1 MSTKKAKSDCD
12 LTSFVCRRTIR
23 FARTEHSVSHYV
35 SENEYHIEQ
44 FLAKPSYGQLISND
58 YWRKMLLFWSASV
71 LFHPVPGRHVA
82 EYAELPTLGNSFMRV
97 VCRGMRYRAISHSN
111 STLRITRSN
120 DPRGGIDSCNV
131 GEAGLLNDASSPH
144 SLHHEKQETRL
155 IPHMKAL
162 SGIRDGPCPP
172 AYTQGQLE
180 TVVWVALDR
189 KEASTPLRWY
199 L

>member
-1 MSTKKAKSDCD
+1 MS
-12 LTSFVCRRTIR
+12 II
-23 FARTEHSVSHYV
+23 HYV
-35 SENEYHIEQ
+35 HLPARQHKSNSYS
-44 FLAKPSYGQLISND
+44 FLAKPSYG
-58 YWRKMLLFWSASV
+58 LLQVARSSAGRAEVAPCVAGSIPAA
-71 LFHPVPGRHVA
+71 HRPVR
-82 EYAELPTLGNSFMRV
+82 PTLGNSFMRV

-111 STLRITRSN
+111 STLRIIRYN
-120 DPRGGIDSCNV
+120 DPRGGIDSFMLVAQKCRV
-131 GEAGLLNDASSPH
+131 ATSDGVTVIAEDRASSWHPV
-144 SLHHEKQETRL
+144 LRFTGTNEKQETRL

-162 SGIRDGPCPP
+162 SGTRDGPCPP